1 MQAAAATLRVGVART
16 CQPEGVPGFTAK
28 RGLEAR
34 LLLWAL
40 LPLPGAGRLVQG
52 AVLSRP
58 ADEWALLLPP
68 AAQFLRASCGW
79 SLMEPAG
86 KGACRALAPCKAAE
100 QRRWL

>member
-1 MQAAAATLRVGVART
+1 MQAAAAILRVGVART
-16 CQPEGVPGFTAK
+16 CQPGGVPGLMAK

-40 LPLPGAGRLVQG
+40 LSLPGAGRLVQG

-58 ADEWALLLPP
+58 AGEWALLLSP

-79 SLMEPAG
+79 NLMDPAG
-86 KGACRALAPCKAAE
+86 KGACRALAPHKAAE
-100 QRRWL
+100 RRRWL